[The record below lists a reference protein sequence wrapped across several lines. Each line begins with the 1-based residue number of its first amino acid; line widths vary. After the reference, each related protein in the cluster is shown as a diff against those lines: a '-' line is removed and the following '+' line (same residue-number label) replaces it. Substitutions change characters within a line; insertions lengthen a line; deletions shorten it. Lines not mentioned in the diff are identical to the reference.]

1 MSLAPIILFTYK
13 RVAPLKAT
21 IAALQKNFLAR
32 DSFLYIFSDGPRHE
46 HDKAQV
52 EEVRKYLRSVTGFRE
67 ITIRE
72 SEQNKGLARSIID
85 GTSELIQQFGKVIVL
100 EDDLLTTPNFLN
112 FMNEALENYVYNQ
125 QVFSISGYS
134 FNLKPESSDDISEG
148 YFLNRGWSWGW
159 ATWADRWNQVDWQ
172 VEEYAR
178 FKNDKA
184 ARKRFAQGGS
194 DLNSMLD
201 KQMTGLLDSWAIRWF
216 FNQYKLEGVTL
227 YPKLSKIYNNGFDQ
241 YATHTNGS
249 SSRYIPLLDTKHKT
263 DFIFPDVHEIHPHY
277 QKQFQ
282 HKMGLSSRIKS
293 KIETLFIRYCK

>member
-21 IAALQKNFLAR
+21 IAALQKNFLAG
-32 DSFLYIFSDGPRHE
+32 DSSLYIFSDGPRHE
-46 HDKAQV
+46 LDKEQV
-52 EEVRKYLRSVTGFRE
+52 EEVRKYLRSVTGFKE

-112 FMNEALENYVYNQ
+112 FMNEALRNYVYNQ

-134 FNLKPESSDDISEG
+134 FNLKPDSSDDISEA

-172 VEEYAR
+172 VKEYEQ
-178 FKNDKA
+178 FKNDKV

-216 FNQYKLEGVTL
+216 FNQYRLEGITL
-227 YPKLSKIYNNGFDQ
+227 YPKRSKIYNNGFDQ

-249 SSRYIPLLDTKHKT
+249 SSRYIPLLDIKHET
-263 DFIFPDVHEIHPHY
+263 DFIFPDAQEIHMHY

-293 KIETLFIRYCK
+293 KIETLFIRYFK